1 MQRRLSF
8 IYNRAVIKIKGVF
21 KWHMKRKLV
30 RKCYIHM
37 EHVDLCYPSLVYNST
52 TIKQEIFS
60 KLSRKKKI
68 QQLDDVIALSDFSL
82 DIKEGERVGVIGYNG
97 AGKSTLLKAMAG
109 LYPIQSG
116 VIDVQGEIRALL
128 ELTLGFDVQ
137 STGRENIMYRGLMLG
152 CTPEEIHRQE
162 EEIIQFAG
170 LGEFIDYPIC
180 SYSSGMMVRLAFA
193 ISTTVGG
200 EILLVDEVLSAGDIE
215 FQAKAKE
222 RMLDVM
228 SNAKILVLVL
238 HDLETIRQVCNRT
251 ILLNHGSVIADGTPK
266 EVIHFYL
273 NNQK

>member
-1 MQRRLSF
+1 
-8 IYNRAVIKIKGVF
+8 
-21 KWHMKRKLV
+21 
-30 RKCYIHM
+30 
-37 EHVDLCYPSLVYNST
+37 
-52 TIKQEIFS
+52 
-60 KLSRKKKI
+60 
-68 QQLDDVIALSDFSL
+68 
-82 DIKEGERVGVIGYNG
+82 
-97 AGKSTLLKAMAG
+97 
-109 LYPIQSG
+109 
-116 VIDVQGEIRALL
+116 
-128 ELTLGFDVQ
+128 
-137 STGRENIMYRGLMLG
+137 
-152 CTPEEIHRQE
+152 
-162 EEIIQFAG
+162 
-170 LGEFIDYPIC
+170 
-180 SYSSGMMVRLAFA
+180 MMVRLAFA

>member
-1 MQRRLSF
+1 
-8 IYNRAVIKIKGVF
+8 
-21 KWHMKRKLV
+21 MKKQSTSE
-30 RKCYIHM
+30 CYIHM
-37 EHVDLCYPSLVYNST
+37 EHVNLCYPSLVYNST
-52 TIKQEIFS
+52 TIKQELFS

-68 QQLDDVIALSDFSL
+68 KRLDDVIALSDFNL
-82 DIKEGERVGVIGYNG
+82 DVKEGERVGVIGYNG

-116 VIDVQGEIRALL
+116 VLDVQGEIRALL

-137 STGRENIMYRGLMLG
+137 STGRENIMYRGLMLC
-152 CTPEEIHRQE
+152 CTPEEIHKQE

-200 EILLVDEVLSAGDIE
+200 EILLVDEVLSAGDVE
-215 FQAKAKE
+215 FKNKAKE

-228 SNAKILVLVL
+228 NHAKILVLVL

-251 ILLNHGSVIADGTPK
+251 ILLNHGSIMADGTPE

-273 NNQK
+273 NHE